1 MLEDTIALYLSRI
14 NYHNML
20 VEDIDFQTY
29 FFDGKSPIA
38 TIRELKV
45 EIKKLE
51 QYIPKDVIEKAPKL
65 LEWTPDRIKSLKDEE
80 LSKAW
85 LAMDKQIEKIK
96 DFCKMGSYIQYNL
109 PWFNFPITLLTMTNN
124 FSKLSRN
131 YTKKSG
137 DDTTYLYKDL
147 KQLIQDAQF
156 ANPTKKEK
164 EDHAGFEVL
173 KAKYPQFDFGPREF
187 SQAEKDVEHLRVDI
201 NVGHRGHVD
210 IQDEKSLKEK
220 IKNTK
225 PKKKK

>member
-1 MLEDTIALYLSRI
+1 MLQDTINLYLSRV
-14 NYHNML
+14 NYHNIL
-20 VEDIDFQTY
+20 VENIDFENY
-29 FFDGKSPIA
+29 FFDGKSAFA

-51 QYIPKDVIEKAPKL
+51 QYIPKDVVKNAPPL
-65 LEWTPDRIKSLKDEE
+65 LEWTEERIKNLQNKD
-80 LSKAW
+80 LSKNW
-85 LAMDKQIEKIK
+85 LLMDKQIEKIK
-96 DFCKMGSYIQYNL
+96 DFCKMGGYIQYNFNH
-109 PWFNFPITLLTMTNN
+109 FNFPVTMITMCNN
-124 FSKLSRN
+124 FSKVARN
-131 YTKKSG
+131 YTKHSG